1 MALKNLY
8 VTTTLPVLNWWP
20 QTNVVGYFCG
30 LVRPSTLE
38 HTTSKEDVVV
48 FFQDEYAEFS
58 GYVRFLQL

>member
-8 VTTTLPVLNWWP
+8 VTTTLPVLNGWP

-38 HTTSKEDVVV
+38 HHHQQGRCGC
-48 FFQDEYAEFS
+48 FLPNEYAEFS